1 MKRSYPSNSSIF
13 RRILIFLIPFLI
25 LLTLAFLQIFN
36 LMILSADEFKTQA
49 DSNRI
54 LKERVFPPRG
64 LILDRNEEIVVENFI
79 RQDLKVTPSFV
90 EDYSLY
96 ISNLSELLN
105 YETSKIED
113 IFYKKLNEIKPFQ
126 SFTLIRNL
134 NDEQIAKL
142 NLNLSKFSGTEVIPN
157 FSRNVTEG
165 ESLGSVVGYLGFASK
180 NSMLQD
186 PNLKNFSDQQI
197 GLLGIEKEYD
207 DFLRGE
213 IGYKF
218 LEKDSKGNV
227 IKVLSTEPPKKG
239 KNLKLSIDLELQR
252 TLFKEFTGKKGALI
266 AIEPETGFIRALIS
280 SPSYDP
286 NYLNNFYSEE
296 IEKILQDENSPLF
309 NRAVSGQYPPAST
322 LKPFIGL
329 AALEEQ
335 VITWDEK
342 IHDQGE
348 FFVEGDDRPY
358 RGWKEEGHGF
368 VNMESAIAESS
379 DVYFYNIAFDLTVSS
394 ISPFLAKFGFG
405 SSSKLLGNESKGILP
420 DKKWKLGQ
428 KGEFWFKGDTIN
440 MGIGQGYILTTP
452 LQIAIAYSA
461 LVNGGQLITPRI
473 VESIDG
479 VATEFSS
486 KRIELKNNDNWE
498 LIKKALVSV
507 VESNKGTAHNLF
519 DPKKRIAGKTG
530 TAQVKRISKRERE
543 LDLELE
549 QIPYKDRDHALYVAY
564 GPYKNPRYA
573 LSIIVEHGGS
583 GSKAAAPMAK
593 ELFKLIIDRD
603 ELRDK
608 QSNFENI
615 NI

>member
-1 MKRSYPSNSSIF
+1 MERSSPSNSSIF

-25 LLTLAFLQIFN
+25 LLTLAFFQIFN

-105 YETSKIED
+105 YESSKIED

-142 NLNLSKFSGTEVIPN
+142 NLNLSKFSGTEIIPN

-165 ESLGSVVGYLGFASK
+165 ESLGSIVGYLGFASK

-486 KRIELKNNDNWE
+486 KRIELKNNENWE

-530 TAQVKRISKRERE
+530 TAQVKSLINDIKYQEIRENE
-543 LDLELE
+543 LL
-549 QIPYKDRDHALYVAY
+549 RDHALFVGY
-564 GPYKNPRYA
+564 GPIEKPS
-573 LSIIVEHGGS
+573 LVVVVIVENGES
-583 GSKAAAPMAK
+583 GSLVAAPIVKKA
-593 ELFKLIIDRD
+593 
-603 ELRDK
+603 
-608 QSNFENI
+608 I
-615 NI
+615 NSYQGL

>member
-1 MKRSYPSNSSIF
+1 MKRSSPSNSSIF

-25 LLTLAFLQIFN
+25 LLTLAFFQIFN
-36 LMILSADEFKTQA
+36 LMIIRADEFITQA

-96 ISNLSELLN
+96 ISNLSELMN

-142 NLNLSKFSGTEVIPN
+142 NLNLSKFSGTEIIPN

-180 NSMLQD
+180 NSILQD
-186 PNLKNFSDQQI
+186 HNLKNFFDQQI

-252 TLFKEFTGKKGALI
+252 TLFKEFSGKKGALI

-286 NYLNNFYSEE
+286 NYFNNFYSDE

-486 KRIELKNNDNWE
+486 ERIELKNNENWE

-530 TAQVKRISKRERE
+530 TAQVKSLINDIKYQEIRENE
-543 LDLELE
+543 LL
-549 QIPYKDRDHALYVAY
+549 RDHALFVGY
-564 GPYKNPRYA
+564 GPIEKPS
-573 LSIIVEHGGS
+573 LVVVVIVENGES
-583 GSKAAAPMAK
+583 GSLVAAPIVKKA
-593 ELFKLIIDRD
+593 
-603 ELRDK
+603 
-608 QSNFENI
+608 I
-615 NI
+615 NSYQGL

>member
-1 MKRSYPSNSSIF
+1 MGRFFGVIKKSSISNSSVF

-25 LLTLAFLQIFN
+25 LLTLAFFQIFN
-36 LMILSADEFKTQA
+36 LMILRSDEFKTQA

-64 LILDRNEEIVVENFI
+64 LILDRNEEVVVENFI
-79 RQDLKVTPSFV
+79 RQDLKVTPSFI

-96 ISNLSELLN
+96 ISNLSELMN
-105 YETSKIED
+105 YETSKIEN

-134 NDEQIAKL
+134 TDEQIAKL
-142 NLNLSKFSGTEVIPN
+142 NLNLNKFAGTEIIPN
-157 FSRNVTEG
+157 FSRNVIQG

-180 NSMLQD
+180 NFMLQD

-252 TLFKEFTGKKGALI
+252 TLFKEFSGKKGALI

-286 NYLNNFYSEE
+286 NYFNNFYSDE

-486 KRIELKNNDNWE
+486 ERIELKNNENWE

-530 TAQVKRISKRERE
+530 TAQVKSLINDIKYQEIRENE
-543 LDLELE
+543 LL
-549 QIPYKDRDHALYVAY
+549 RDHALFVGY
-564 GPYKNPRYA
+564 GPIEKPS
-573 LSIIVEHGGS
+573 LVVVVIVENGES
-583 GSKAAAPMAK
+583 GSLVAAPIVKKA
-593 ELFKLIIDRD
+593 
-603 ELRDK
+603 
-608 QSNFENI
+608 I
-615 NI
+615 NSYQGL

>member
-1 MKRSYPSNSSIF
+1 MKRSSPSNSSIF

-25 LLTLAFLQIFN
+25 LLTLAFFQIFN
-36 LMILSADEFKTQA
+36 LMVLSADEFKTQA

-64 LILDRNEEIVVENFI
+64 LILDRNDEIVVENFI

-96 ISNLSELLN
+96 ISNLSELMN

-142 NLNLSKFSGTEVIPN
+142 NLNLSKFSGTEIIPN

-180 NSMLQD
+180 NSILED

-461 LVNGGQLITPRI
+461 LVNEGQLITPRI

-486 KRIELKNNDNWE
+486 ERIELKNNENWE

-530 TAQVKRISKRERE
+530 TAQVKSLINDIKYQEIRENE
-543 LDLELE
+543 LL
-549 QIPYKDRDHALYVAY
+549 RDHALFVGY
-564 GPYKNPRYA
+564 GPIEKPS
-573 LSIIVEHGGS
+573 LVVVVIVENGES
-583 GSKAAAPMAK
+583 GSLVAAPIVKKA
-593 ELFKLIIDRD
+593 
-603 ELRDK
+603 
-608 QSNFENI
+608 I
-615 NI
+615 NSYQGL

>member
-1 MKRSYPSNSSIF
+1 MERSSPSNSSIF

-25 LLTLAFLQIFN
+25 LLTLAFFQIFN

-486 KRIELKNNDNWE
+486 KRIELKNNENWE

-507 VESNKGTAHNLF
+507 VESNRGTAHNLF

-530 TAQVKRISKRERE
+530 TAQVKSLINDIKYQEIRENE
-543 LDLELE
+543 LL
-549 QIPYKDRDHALYVAY
+549 RDHALFVGY
-564 GPYKNPRYA
+564 GPIEKPS
-573 LSIIVEHGGS
+573 LVVVVIVENGES
-583 GSKAAAPMAK
+583 GSLVAAPIVKKA
-593 ELFKLIIDRD
+593 
-603 ELRDK
+603 
-608 QSNFENI
+608 I
-615 NI
+615 NSYQGL

>member
-1 MKRSYPSNSSIF
+1 MERSSPSNSSIF

-25 LLTLAFLQIFN
+25 LLTLAFFQIFN

-142 NLNLSKFSGTEVIPN
+142 NLNLSKFSGTEIIPN

-461 LVNGGQLITPRI
+461 FVNGGQLITPRI

-486 KRIELKNNDNWE
+486 KRIELKNNENWE

-530 TAQVKRISKRERE
+530 TAQVKSLINDIKYQEIRENE
-543 LDLELE
+543 LL
-549 QIPYKDRDHALYVAY
+549 RDHALFVGY
-564 GPYKNPRYA
+564 GPIEKPS
-573 LSIIVEHGGS
+573 LVVVVIVENGES
-583 GSKAAAPMAK
+583 GSLVAAPIVKKA
-593 ELFKLIIDRD
+593 
-603 ELRDK
+603 
-608 QSNFENI
+608 I
-615 NI
+615 NSYQGL

>member
-1 MKRSYPSNSSIF
+1 MKRSSLSNSSIF

-25 LLTLAFLQIFN
+25 LLTLAFFQIFN
-36 LMILSADEFKTQA
+36 LMIIRADEFITQA

-142 NLNLSKFSGTEVIPN
+142 NLNLSKFSGTEIIPN

-286 NYLNNFYSEE
+286 NYLNNFYSDE
-296 IEKILQDENSPLF
+296 IKKILQDENSPLF

-479 VATEFSS
+479 VATKFSS
-486 KRIELKNNDNWE
+486 ERIELKNNENWE

-530 TAQVKRISKRERE
+530 TAQVKSLINDIKYQEIRENE
-543 LDLELE
+543 LL
-549 QIPYKDRDHALYVAY
+549 RDHALFVGY
-564 GPYKNPRYA
+564 GPIEKPS
-573 LSIIVEHGGS
+573 LVVVVIVENGES
-583 GSKAAAPMAK
+583 GSLVAAPIVKKA
-593 ELFKLIIDRD
+593 
-603 ELRDK
+603 
-608 QSNFENI
+608 I
-615 NI
+615 NSYQGL

>member
-1 MKRSYPSNSSIF
+1 MGRFFGVIKKSSLSNSSIF

-25 LLTLAFLQIFN
+25 LLTLAFFQIFN
-36 LMILSADEFKTQA
+36 LMILRSDEFTTQA

-64 LILDRNEEIVVENFI
+64 LILDRNEEVVVENFI
-79 RQDLKVTPSFV
+79 RQDLKVTPSFI

-96 ISNLSELLN
+96 ISNLSELMN
-105 YETSKIED
+105 YETSKIEN
-113 IFYKKLNEIKPFQ
+113 IFYKKLSEIKPFQ

-134 NDEQIAKL
+134 TDEQIAKL
-142 NLNLSKFSGTEVIPN
+142 NLNLNKFAGTEIIPN
-157 FSRNVTEG
+157 FSRNVIQG

-180 NSMLQD
+180 NFMLQD

-207 DFLRGE
+207 NFLRGE

-218 LEKDSKGNV
+218 LEKDSKGTV
-227 IKVLSTEPPKKG
+227 IKVLSSEPPKKG

-286 NYLNNFYSEE
+286 NYLNNLYSDE
-296 IEKILQDENSPLF
+296 IEKILQDKDSPLF

-342 IHDQGE
+342 IDDQGE

-358 RGWKEEGHGF
+358 RGWKEEGHGL

-405 SSSKLLGNESKGILP
+405 ASSKLIGNESKGILP

-452 LQIAIAYSA
+452 LQIALAYSA

-479 VATEFSS
+479 ETTKFSS
-486 KRIELKNNDNWE
+486 KKIELKNNENWD

-519 DPKKRIAGKTG
+519 DPEKRIAGKTG
-530 TAQVKRISKRERE
+530 TAQVKSLINDIKYQEIRENE
-543 LDLELE
+543 LL
-549 QIPYKDRDHALYVAY
+549 RDHALFVGY
-564 GPYKNPRYA
+564 GPIEKPS
-573 LSIIVEHGGS
+573 LVVVVIVENGES
-583 GSKAAAPMAK
+583 GSLVAAPIVKKA
-593 ELFKLIIDRD
+593 LNYYQDL
-603 ELRDK
+603 
-608 QSNFENI
+608 
-615 NI
+615 

>member
-1 MKRSYPSNSSIF
+1 MKRSSPSNSSIF

-25 LLTLAFLQIFN
+25 LLTLAFFQIFN
-36 LMILSADEFKTQA
+36 LMVLSADEFKTQA

-239 KNLKLSIDLELQR
+239 KNLKLSIDLELQK

-486 KRIELKNNDNWE
+486 KRIELKNNENWE

-530 TAQVKRISKRERE
+530 TAQVKSLINDIKYQEIRENE
-543 LDLELE
+543 LL
-549 QIPYKDRDHALYVAY
+549 RDHALFVGY
-564 GPYKNPRYA
+564 GPIEKPS
-573 LSIIVEHGGS
+573 LVVVVIVENGES
-583 GSKAAAPMAK
+583 GSLVAAPIVKKA
-593 ELFKLIIDRD
+593 
-603 ELRDK
+603 
-608 QSNFENI
+608 I
-615 NI
+615 NSYQGL

>member
-1 MKRSYPSNSSIF
+1 MGRFFGVIKKSSISNSSVF

-25 LLTLAFLQIFN
+25 LLTLAFFQIFN
-36 LMILSADEFKTQA
+36 LMILRSDEFKTQA

-64 LILDRNEEIVVENFI
+64 LILDRNEEVVVENFI
-79 RQDLKVTPSFV
+79 RQDLKVTPSFI

-96 ISNLSELLN
+96 ISNLSELMN
-105 YETSKIED
+105 YETSKIEN

-134 NDEQIAKL
+134 TDEQIAKL
-142 NLNLSKFSGTEVIPN
+142 NLNLNKFAGTEIIPN
-157 FSRNVTEG
+157 FSRNVIQG

-180 NSMLQD
+180 NFMLQD

-207 DFLRGE
+207 NFLRGE

-218 LEKDSKGNV
+218 LEKDSKGTV
-227 IKVLSTEPPKKG
+227 IKVLSSEPPKKG
-239 KNLKLSIDLELQR
+239 KNLKLSIDLEFQR

-286 NYLNNFYSEE
+286 NYLNNLYSDE
-296 IEKILQDENSPLF
+296 IEKILQDKDSPLF

-329 AALEEQ
+329 AALEEK
-335 VITWDEK
+335 VIAWDEK
-342 IHDQGE
+342 IDDQGE

-358 RGWKEEGHGF
+358 RGWKEEGHGL

-405 SSSKLLGNESKGILP
+405 ASSKLIGNESKGILP

-452 LQIAIAYSA
+452 LQIALAYSA

-479 VATEFSS
+479 ETTEFSS
-486 KRIELKNNDNWE
+486 KKIELKNNENWD

-519 DPKKRIAGKTG
+519 DPEKRIAGKTG
-530 TAQVKRISKRERE
+530 TAQVKSLINDIKYQEIRENE
-543 LDLELE
+543 LL
-549 QIPYKDRDHALYVAY
+549 RDHALFVGY
-564 GPYKNPRYA
+564 GPIEKPS
-573 LSIIVEHGGS
+573 LVVVVIVENGES
-583 GSKAAAPMAK
+583 GSLVAAPIVKKA
-593 ELFKLIIDRD
+593 
-603 ELRDK
+603 
-608 QSNFENI
+608 I
-615 NI
+615 NSYQGL

>member
-1 MKRSYPSNSSIF
+1 MERSSPSNSSIF

-25 LLTLAFLQIFN
+25 LLTLAFFQIFN

-105 YETSKIED
+105 YEASKIED

-180 NSMLQD
+180 NSLLQD

-286 NYLNNFYSEE
+286 NYLNNFYAEE

-322 LKPFIGL
+322 LKPFMAWL
-329 AALEEQ
+329 H
-335 VITWDEK
+335 W
-342 IHDQGE
+342 
-348 FFVEGDDRPY
+348 R
-358 RGWKEEGHGF
+358 
-368 VNMESAIAESS
+368 
-379 DVYFYNIAFDLTVSS
+379 
-394 ISPFLAKFGFG
+394 
-405 SSSKLLGNESKGILP
+405 SK
-420 DKKWKLGQ
+420 
-428 KGEFWFKGDTIN
+428 
-440 MGIGQGYILTTP
+440 
-452 LQIAIAYSA
+452 
-461 LVNGGQLITPRI
+461 
-473 VESIDG
+473 
-479 VATEFSS
+479 
-486 KRIELKNNDNWE
+486 
-498 LIKKALVSV
+498 
-507 VESNKGTAHNLF
+507 
-519 DPKKRIAGKTG
+519 
-530 TAQVKRISKRERE
+530 
-543 LDLELE
+543 
-549 QIPYKDRDHALYVAY
+549 
-564 GPYKNPRYA
+564 
-573 LSIIVEHGGS
+573 
-583 GSKAAAPMAK
+583 
-593 ELFKLIIDRD
+593 
-603 ELRDK
+603 
-608 QSNFENI
+608 
-615 NI
+615 

>member
-1 MKRSYPSNSSIF
+1 MERSSPSNSSIF

-25 LLTLAFLQIFN
+25 LLTLAFFQIFN
-36 LMILSADEFKTQA
+36 LMVLSADEFKTQA

-96 ISNLSELLN
+96 ISNLSELMN

-486 KRIELKNNDNWE
+486 KRIELKNNENWE

-530 TAQVKRISKRERE
+530 TAQVKSLINDIKYQEIRENE
-543 LDLELE
+543 LL
-549 QIPYKDRDHALYVAY
+549 RDHALFVGY
-564 GPYKNPRYA
+564 GPIEKPS
-573 LSIIVEHGGS
+573 LVVVVIVENGES
-583 GSKAAAPMAK
+583 GSLVAAPIVKKA
-593 ELFKLIIDRD
+593 
-603 ELRDK
+603 
-608 QSNFENI
+608 I
-615 NI
+615 NSYQGL

>member
-1 MKRSYPSNSSIF
+1 MGRFFGVIKKSSLSNSSVF

-25 LLTLAFLQIFN
+25 LLTLAFFQIFN
-36 LMILSADEFKTQA
+36 LMILRSDEFKTQA

-64 LILDRNEEIVVENFI
+64 LILDRNEEVVVENFI
-79 RQDLKVTPSFV
+79 RQDLKVTPSFI

-96 ISNLSELLN
+96 ISNLSELMN
-105 YETSKIED
+105 YETSKIEN

-134 NDEQIAKL
+134 TDEQIAKL
-142 NLNLSKFSGTEVIPN
+142 NLNLNKFAGTEIIPN
-157 FSRNVTEG
+157 FSRNVIQG
-165 ESLGSVVGYLGFASK
+165 ESLGSVIGYLGFASK
-180 NSMLQD
+180 NFMLQD

-207 DFLRGE
+207 NFLRGE

-227 IKVLSTEPPKKG
+227 IKVLSSEPPKKG

-286 NYLNNFYSEE
+286 NYLNNLYSDE
-296 IEKILQDENSPLF
+296 IEKILQDKDSPLF

-329 AALEEQ
+329 AALEEE

-342 IHDQGE
+342 IDDQGE

-358 RGWKEEGHGF
+358 RGWKEEGHGL

-405 SSSKLLGNESKGILP
+405 ASSKLIGNESKGILP

-452 LQIAIAYSA
+452 LQIALAYSA

-479 VATEFSS
+479 ETTEFSS
-486 KRIELKNNDNWE
+486 KKIELKNNENWD
-498 LIKKALVSV
+498 LIRKALVSV

-519 DPKKRIAGKTG
+519 DPEKRIAGKTG
-530 TAQVKRISKRERE
+530 TAQVKSLINDIKYQEIRENE
-543 LDLELE
+543 LL
-549 QIPYKDRDHALYVAY
+549 RDHALFVGY
-564 GPYKNPRYA
+564 GPIEKPS
-573 LSIIVEHGGS
+573 LVVVVIVENGES
-583 GSKAAAPMAK
+583 GSLVAAPIVKKA
-593 ELFKLIIDRD
+593 LNSYQDL
-603 ELRDK
+603 
-608 QSNFENI
+608 
-615 NI
+615 

>member
-1 MKRSYPSNSSIF
+1 MGRFFGVIKKSSISNSSVF

-25 LLTLAFLQIFN
+25 LLILAFFQIFN
-36 LMILSADEFKTQA
+36 LMILRSDEFTTQA

-64 LILDRNEEIVVENFI
+64 LILDRNEEVVVENFI
-79 RQDLKVTPSFV
+79 RQDLKVTPSFI

-96 ISNLSELLN
+96 ISNLSELMN
-105 YETSKIED
+105 YETSKIEN

-134 NDEQIAKL
+134 TDEQIAKL
-142 NLNLSKFSGTEVIPN
+142 NLNLNKFAGTEIIPN
-157 FSRNVTEG
+157 FSRNVIQG

-180 NSMLQD
+180 NFMLQD

-207 DFLRGE
+207 NFLRGE

-218 LEKDSKGNV
+218 LEKDSKGTV
-227 IKVLSTEPPKKG
+227 IKVLSSEPPKKG

-286 NYLNNFYSEE
+286 NYLNNLYSDE
-296 IEKILQDENSPLF
+296 IEKILQDKDSPLF

-329 AALEEQ
+329 AALEEK
-335 VITWDEK
+335 VIAWDEK
-342 IHDQGE
+342 IDDQGE

-358 RGWKEEGHGF
+358 RGWKEEGHGL

-405 SSSKLLGNESKGILP
+405 TSSKLIGNESKGILP

-452 LQIAIAYSA
+452 LQIALAYSA

-479 VATEFSS
+479 ETTKFSS
-486 KRIELKNNDNWE
+486 KKIELKNNENWD

-519 DPKKRIAGKTG
+519 DPEKRIAGKTG
-530 TAQVKRISKRERE
+530 TAQVKSLINDIKYQEIRENE
-543 LDLELE
+543 LL
-549 QIPYKDRDHALYVAY
+549 RDHALFVGY
-564 GPYKNPRYA
+564 GPIEKPS
-573 LSIIVEHGGS
+573 LVVVVIVENGES
-583 GSKAAAPMAK
+583 GSLVAAPIVKKA
-593 ELFKLIIDRD
+593 LNSYQDL
-603 ELRDK
+603 
-608 QSNFENI
+608 
-615 NI
+615 

>member
-1 MKRSYPSNSSIF
+1 MERSSPSNSSIF

-25 LLTLAFLQIFN
+25 LLTLAFFQIFN

-105 YETSKIED
+105 YKTSKIED

-142 NLNLSKFSGTEVIPN
+142 NLNLSKFSGTEIIPN

-165 ESLGSVVGYLGFASK
+165 ESLGSIVGYLGFASK

-486 KRIELKNNDNWE
+486 KRIELKNNENWE

-530 TAQVKRISKRERE
+530 TAQVKSLINDIKYQEIRENE
-543 LDLELE
+543 LL
-549 QIPYKDRDHALYVAY
+549 RDHALFVGY
-564 GPYKNPRYA
+564 GPIEKPS
-573 LSIIVEHGGS
+573 LVVVVIVENGES
-583 GSKAAAPMAK
+583 GSLVAAPIVKKA
-593 ELFKLIIDRD
+593 
-603 ELRDK
+603 
-608 QSNFENI
+608 I
-615 NI
+615 NSYQGL

>member
-1 MKRSYPSNSSIF
+1 MGRFFGVIKKSSLSNSSIF

-25 LLTLAFLQIFN
+25 LLTLAFFQIFN
-36 LMILSADEFKTQA
+36 LMILRSDEFTTQA

-64 LILDRNEEIVVENFI
+64 LILDRNEEVVVENFI
-79 RQDLKVTPSFV
+79 RQDLKVTPSFI

-96 ISNLSELLN
+96 ISNLSELMN

-113 IFYKKLNEIKPFQ
+113 IFYKKLSEIKPFQ

-134 NDEQIAKL
+134 TDEQIAKL
-142 NLNLSKFSGTEVIPN
+142 NLNLNKFAGTEIIPN
-157 FSRNVTEG
+157 FSRNVIQG

-180 NSMLQD
+180 NFMLQD

-207 DFLRGE
+207 NFLRGE

-227 IKVLSTEPPKKG
+227 IKVLSSEPPKKG

-286 NYLNNFYSEE
+286 NYLNNLYSDE
-296 IEKILQDENSPLF
+296 IEKILQDKDSPLF

-342 IHDQGE
+342 IDDQGE

-358 RGWKEEGHGF
+358 RGWKEEGHGL

-405 SSSKLLGNESKGILP
+405 ASSKLIGNESKGILP

-452 LQIAIAYSA
+452 LQIALAYSA

-479 VATEFSS
+479 ETTEFSS
-486 KRIELKNNDNWE
+486 KKIELKKNENWD
-498 LIKKALVSV
+498 LIKKSLVSV

-519 DPKKRIAGKTG
+519 DPEKRIAGKTG
-530 TAQVKRISKRERE
+530 TAQVKSLINDIKYQEIRENE
-543 LDLELE
+543 LL
-549 QIPYKDRDHALYVAY
+549 RDHALFVGY
-564 GPYKNPRYA
+564 GPIEKPS
-573 LSIIVEHGGS
+573 LVVVVIVENGES
-583 GSKAAAPMAK
+583 GSLVAAPIVKKA
-593 ELFKLIIDRD
+593 LNSYQDL
-603 ELRDK
+603 
-608 QSNFENI
+608 
-615 NI
+615 

>member
-1 MKRSYPSNSSIF
+1 MKRSSPSNSSIF

-25 LLTLAFLQIFN
+25 LLTLAFFQIFN

-96 ISNLSELLN
+96 ISNLSELMN
-105 YETSKIED
+105 YEASKIED

-142 NLNLSKFSGTEVIPN
+142 NLNLSKFSGTEIIPN

-180 NSMLQD
+180 NSILQD

-486 KRIELKNNDNWE
+486 ERIELKNNENWE

-530 TAQVKRISKRERE
+530 TAQVKSLINDIKYQEIRENE
-543 LDLELE
+543 LL
-549 QIPYKDRDHALYVAY
+549 RDHALFVGY
-564 GPYKNPRYA
+564 GPIEKPS
-573 LSIIVEHGGS
+573 LVVVVIVENGES
-583 GSKAAAPMAK
+583 GSLVAAPIVKKA
-593 ELFKLIIDRD
+593 
-603 ELRDK
+603 
-608 QSNFENI
+608 I
-615 NI
+615 NSYQGL

>member
-1 MKRSYPSNSSIF
+1 MGRFFGVIKKSSLSNSSIF

-25 LLTLAFLQIFN
+25 LLTLAFFQIFN
-36 LMILSADEFKTQA
+36 LMILRSDEFTTQA

-64 LILDRNEEIVVENFI
+64 LILDRNEEVVVENFI
-79 RQDLKVTPSFV
+79 RQDLKVTPSFI

-96 ISNLSELLN
+96 ISNLSELMN
-105 YETSKIED
+105 YETSKIEN
-113 IFYKKLNEIKPFQ
+113 IFYKKLSEIKPFQ

-134 NDEQIAKL
+134 TDEQIAKL
-142 NLNLSKFSGTEVIPN
+142 NLNLNKFAGTEIIPN
-157 FSRNVTEG
+157 FSRNVIQG

-180 NSMLQD
+180 NFMLQD

-207 DFLRGE
+207 NFLRGE

-218 LEKDSKGNV
+218 LEKDSKGTV
-227 IKVLSTEPPKKG
+227 IKVLSSEPPKKG

-286 NYLNNFYSEE
+286 NYLNNLYSDE
-296 IEKILQDENSPLF
+296 IEKILQDKDSPLF

-342 IHDQGE
+342 IDDQGE

-358 RGWKEEGHGF
+358 RGWKEEGHGL

-405 SSSKLLGNESKGILP
+405 ASSKLIGNESKGILP

-452 LQIAIAYSA
+452 LQIALAYSA

-486 KRIELKNNDNWE
+486 KKIELKNNENWD

-519 DPKKRIAGKTG
+519 DPEKRIAGKTG
-530 TAQVKRISKRERE
+530 TAQVKSLINDIKYQEIRENE
-543 LDLELE
+543 LL
-549 QIPYKDRDHALYVAY
+549 RDHALFVGY
-564 GPYKNPRYA
+564 GPIEKPS
-573 LSIIVEHGGS
+573 LVVVVIVENGES
-583 GSKAAAPMAK
+583 GSLVAAPIVKKA
-593 ELFKLIIDRD
+593 LNSYQDL
-603 ELRDK
+603 
-608 QSNFENI
+608 
-615 NI
+615 

>member
-1 MKRSYPSNSSIF
+1 MERSSPSNSSIF

-25 LLTLAFLQIFN
+25 LLTLAFFQIFN

-142 NLNLSKFSGTEVIPN
+142 NLNLSKFSGTEIIPN

-165 ESLGSVVGYLGFASK
+165 ESLGSIVGYLGFASK

-252 TLFKEFTGKKGALI
+252 TLFKEFIGKKGALI

-486 KRIELKNNDNWE
+486 KRIELKNNENWE

-530 TAQVKRISKRERE
+530 TAQVKSLINDIKYQEIRENE
-543 LDLELE
+543 LL
-549 QIPYKDRDHALYVAY
+549 RDHALFVGY
-564 GPYKNPRYA
+564 GPIEKPS
-573 LSIIVEHGGS
+573 LVVVVIVENGES
-583 GSKAAAPMAK
+583 GSLVAAPIVKKA
-593 ELFKLIIDRD
+593 
-603 ELRDK
+603 
-608 QSNFENI
+608 I
-615 NI
+615 NSYQGL

>member
-1 MKRSYPSNSSIF
+1 MGRFFGVIKKSSLSNSSVF

-25 LLTLAFLQIFN
+25 LLTLAFFQIFN
-36 LMILSADEFKTQA
+36 LMILRSDEFKTQA

-64 LILDRNEEIVVENFI
+64 LILDRNEEVVVENFI
-79 RQDLKVTPSFV
+79 RQDLKVTPSFI

-96 ISNLSELLN
+96 ISNLSELIN
-105 YETSKIED
+105 YEASKIEN

-134 NDEQIAKL
+134 TDEQIAKL
-142 NLNLSKFSGTEVIPN
+142 NLNLNKFAGTEIIPN
-157 FSRNVTEG
+157 FSRNVIQG
-165 ESLGSVVGYLGFASK
+165 ESLGSVIGYLGFASK
-180 NSMLQD
+180 NFMLQD

-207 DFLRGE
+207 NFLRGE

-227 IKVLSTEPPKKG
+227 IKVLSSEPPKKG

-286 NYLNNFYSEE
+286 NYLNNLYSDE
-296 IEKILQDENSPLF
+296 IEKILQDKDSPLF

-329 AALEEQ
+329 AALEEE

-342 IHDQGE
+342 IDDQGE

-358 RGWKEEGHGF
+358 RGWKEEGHGL

-405 SSSKLLGNESKGILP
+405 ASSKLIGNESKGILP

-479 VATEFSS
+479 ETTEFSS
-486 KRIELKNNDNWE
+486 KKIELKNNENWD

-519 DPKKRIAGKTG
+519 DPEKRIAGKTG
-530 TAQVKRISKRERE
+530 TAQVKSLINDIKYQEIRENE
-543 LDLELE
+543 LL
-549 QIPYKDRDHALYVAY
+549 RDHALFVGY
-564 GPYKNPRYA
+564 GPIEKPS
-573 LSIIVEHGGS
+573 LVVVVIVENGES
-583 GSKAAAPMAK
+583 GSLVAAPIVKKA
-593 ELFKLIIDRD
+593 LNSYQDL
-603 ELRDK
+603 
-608 QSNFENI
+608 
-615 NI
+615 

>member
-1 MKRSYPSNSSIF
+1 MKRSSPSNSSIF

-25 LLTLAFLQIFN
+25 LLTLAFFQIFN
-36 LMILSADEFKTQA
+36 LMIIRADEFITQA

-96 ISNLSELLN
+96 ISNLSELMN

-113 IFYKKLNEIKPFQ
+113 IFCKKLNEIKPFQ

-142 NLNLSKFSGTEVIPN
+142 NLNLSKFSGTEIIPN

-180 NSMLQD
+180 NSILQD

-207 DFLRGE
+207 DFLRGK

-252 TLFKEFTGKKGALI
+252 TLFKEFSGKKGALI

-286 NYLNNFYSEE
+286 NYFNNFYSDE

-486 KRIELKNNDNWE
+486 ERIELKNNENWE

-530 TAQVKRISKRERE
+530 TAQVKSLINDIKYQEIRENE
-543 LDLELE
+543 LL
-549 QIPYKDRDHALYVAY
+549 RDHALFVGY
-564 GPYKNPRYA
+564 GPIEKPS
-573 LSIIVEHGGS
+573 LVVVVIVENGES
-583 GSKAAAPMAK
+583 GSLVAAPIVKKA
-593 ELFKLIIDRD
+593 
-603 ELRDK
+603 
-608 QSNFENI
+608 I
-615 NI
+615 NSYQGL

>member
-1 MKRSYPSNSSIF
+1 MGRFFGVIKKSSISNSSVF

-25 LLTLAFLQIFN
+25 LLTLAFFQIFN
-36 LMILSADEFKTQA
+36 LMILRSDEFKTQA

-64 LILDRNEEIVVENFI
+64 LILDRNEEVVVENFI
-79 RQDLKVTPSFV
+79 RQDLKVTPSFI

-96 ISNLSELLN
+96 ISNLSELMN
-105 YETSKIED
+105 YETSKIEN

-134 NDEQIAKL
+134 TDEQIAKL
-142 NLNLSKFSGTEVIPN
+142 NLNLNKFAGTEIIPN
-157 FSRNVTEG
+157 FSRNVIQG

-180 NSMLQD
+180 NFMLQD

-207 DFLRGE
+207 NFLRGE

-218 LEKDSKGNV
+218 LEKDSKGTV
-227 IKVLSTEPPKKG
+227 IKVLSSEPPKKG

-286 NYLNNFYSEE
+286 NYLNNLYSDE
-296 IEKILQDENSPLF
+296 IEKILQDKDSPLF

-329 AALEEQ
+329 AALEEK
-335 VITWDEK
+335 VIAWDEK
-342 IHDQGE
+342 IDDQGE

-358 RGWKEEGHGF
+358 RGWKEEGHGL

-405 SSSKLLGNESKGILP
+405 ASSKLIGNESKGILP

-452 LQIAIAYSA
+452 LQIALAYSA

-479 VATEFSS
+479 ETTEFSS
-486 KRIELKNNDNWE
+486 KKIELKNNENWD

-519 DPKKRIAGKTG
+519 DPEKRIAGKTG
-530 TAQVKRISKRERE
+530 TAQVKSLINDIKYQEIRENE
-543 LDLELE
+543 LL
-549 QIPYKDRDHALYVAY
+549 RDHALFVGY
-564 GPYKNPRYA
+564 GPIEKPS
-573 LSIIVEHGGS
+573 LVVVVIVENGES
-583 GSKAAAPMAK
+583 GSLVAAPIVKKA
-593 ELFKLIIDRD
+593 LNSYQDL
-603 ELRDK
+603 
-608 QSNFENI
+608 
-615 NI
+615 

>member
-1 MKRSYPSNSSIF
+1 MGRFFGVIKKSSISNSSVF

-25 LLTLAFLQIFN
+25 LLTLAFFQIFN
-36 LMILSADEFKTQA
+36 LMILRSDEFKTQA

-64 LILDRNEEIVVENFI
+64 LILDRNEEVVVENFI
-79 RQDLKVTPSFV
+79 RQDLKVTPSFI

-96 ISNLSELLN
+96 ISNLSELMN
-105 YETSKIED
+105 YETSKIEN

-134 NDEQIAKL
+134 TDEQIAKL
-142 NLNLSKFSGTEVIPN
+142 NLNLNKFAGTEIIPN
-157 FSRNVTEG
+157 FSRNVIQG

-180 NSMLQD
+180 NFMLQD

-207 DFLRGE
+207 NFLRGE

-218 LEKDSKGNV
+218 LEKDSKGTV
-227 IKVLSTEPPKKG
+227 IKVLSSEPPKKG

-286 NYLNNFYSEE
+286 NYLNNLYSDE
-296 IEKILQDENSPLF
+296 IEKILQDKDSPLF

-329 AALEEQ
+329 AALEEK
-335 VITWDEK
+335 VIAWDEK
-342 IHDQGE
+342 IDDQGE

-358 RGWKEEGHGF
+358 RGWKEEGHGL

-405 SSSKLLGNESKGILP
+405 ASSKLIGNESKGILP

-452 LQIAIAYSA
+452 LQIALAYSA

-479 VATEFSS
+479 ETTEFSS
-486 KRIELKNNDNWE
+486 KKIELKNNENWD

-519 DPKKRIAGKTG
+519 DPEKRIAGKTG
-530 TAQVKRISKRERE
+530 TAQVKSLINDIKYQEIRENE
-543 LDLELE
+543 LL
-549 QIPYKDRDHALYVAY
+549 RDHALFVGY
-564 GPYKNPRYA
+564 GPIEKPS
-573 LSIIVEHGGS
+573 LVVVVIVENGES
-583 GSKAAAPMAK
+583 GSLVAAPIVKKA
-593 ELFKLIIDRD
+593 LNYYQDL
-603 ELRDK
+603 
-608 QSNFENI
+608 
-615 NI
+615 

>member
-1 MKRSYPSNSSIF
+1 M
-13 RRILIFLIPFLI
+13 
-25 LLTLAFLQIFN
+25 
-36 LMILSADEFKTQA
+36 
-49 DSNRI
+49 
-54 LKERVFPPRG
+54 
-64 LILDRNEEIVVENFI
+64 
-79 RQDLKVTPSFV
+79 
-90 EDYSLY
+90 
-96 ISNLSELLN
+96 N
-105 YETSKIED
+105 YETSKIEN
-113 IFYKKLNEIKPFQ
+113 IFYKKLSEIKPFQ
-126 SFTLIRNL
+126 SFTLLRNL
-134 NDEQIAKL
+134 TDEQIAKL
-142 NLNLSKFSGTEVIPN
+142 NLNLNKFAGTEIIPN
-157 FSRNVTEG
+157 FSRNVIQG

-180 NSMLQD
+180 NFMLQD

-207 DFLRGE
+207 NFLRGE

-227 IKVLSTEPPKKG
+227 IKVLSSEPPKKG

-286 NYLNNFYSEE
+286 NYLNNLYSDE
-296 IEKILQDENSPLF
+296 IEKILQDKDSPLF

-342 IHDQGE
+342 IDDQGE

-358 RGWKEEGHGF
+358 RGWKEEGHGL

-405 SSSKLLGNESKGILP
+405 ASSKLIGNESKGILP
-420 DKKWKLGQ
+420 DKNWKLGQ

-452 LQIAIAYSA
+452 LQIALAYSA

-479 VATEFSS
+479 ETTEFSS
-486 KRIELKNNDNWE
+486 KKIELKNNENWD

-519 DPKKRIAGKTG
+519 DPEKRIAGKTG
-530 TAQVKRISKRERE
+530 TAQVKSLINDIKYQEIRENE
-543 LDLELE
+543 LL
-549 QIPYKDRDHALYVAY
+549 RDHALFVGY
-564 GPYKNPRYA
+564 GP
-573 LSIIVEHGGS
+573 VEKPSLVAVSYTHLTL
-583 GSKAAAPMAK
+583 PT
-593 ELFKLIIDRD
+593 
-603 ELRDK
+603 
-608 QSNFENI
+608 NC
-615 NI
+615 

>member
-1 MKRSYPSNSSIF
+1 MGRFVGVIKKSSLSNSSVF

-25 LLTLAFLQIFN
+25 LLTLAFFQIFN
-36 LMILSADEFKTQA
+36 LMILRSDEFKTQA

-64 LILDRNEEIVVENFI
+64 IILDRNEEVVVENFI
-79 RQDLKVTPSFV
+79 RQDLKVTPSFI

-96 ISNLSELLN
+96 ISNLSELIN
-105 YETSKIED
+105 YEASKIEN

-134 NDEQIAKL
+134 TDEQIAKL
-142 NLNLSKFSGTEVIPN
+142 NLNLNKFAGTEIIPN
-157 FSRNVTEG
+157 FSRNVIQG
-165 ESLGSVVGYLGFASK
+165 ESLGSVIGYLGFASK
-180 NSMLQD
+180 NFMLQD

-207 DFLRGE
+207 NFLRGE

-227 IKVLSTEPPKKG
+227 IKVLSSEPPKKG

-252 TLFKEFTGKKGALI
+252 TLFEEFTGKKGALI

-286 NYLNNFYSEE
+286 NYLNNLYSDE
-296 IEKILQDENSPLF
+296 IEKILQDKDSPLF

-342 IHDQGE
+342 IDDQGE

-358 RGWKEEGHGF
+358 RGWKEEGHGL

-405 SSSKLLGNESKGILP
+405 ASSKLIGNESKGILP

-452 LQIAIAYSA
+452 LQIALAYSA

-479 VATEFSS
+479 ETTEFSS
-486 KRIELKNNDNWE
+486 KKIELKNNENWD
-498 LIKKALVSV
+498 LIRKALVSV

-519 DPKKRIAGKTG
+519 DPEKRIAGKTG
-530 TAQVKRISKRERE
+530 TAQVKSLINDIKYQEIRENE
-543 LDLELE
+543 LL
-549 QIPYKDRDHALYVAY
+549 RDHALFVGY
-564 GPYKNPRYA
+564 GPIENPS
-573 LSIIVEHGGS
+573 LVVVVIVENGES
-583 GSKAAAPMAK
+583 GSLVAAPIVKKA
-593 ELFKLIIDRD
+593 LNSYQDL
-603 ELRDK
+603 
-608 QSNFENI
+608 
-615 NI
+615 

>member
-1 MKRSYPSNSSIF
+1 MGRFFGVIKKSSLSNSSVF

-25 LLTLAFLQIFN
+25 LLTLAFFQIFN
-36 LMILSADEFKTQA
+36 LMILRSDEFTTQA

-64 LILDRNEEIVVENFI
+64 LILDRNEEVVVENFI
-79 RQDLKVTPSFV
+79 RQDLKVTPSFI

-96 ISNLSELLN
+96 ISNLSELMN

-113 IFYKKLNEIKPFQ
+113 IFYKKLSEIKPFQ

-134 NDEQIAKL
+134 TDEQIAKL
-142 NLNLSKFSGTEVIPN
+142 NLNLNKFAGTEIIPN
-157 FSRNVTEG
+157 FSRNVIQG

-180 NSMLQD
+180 NFMLQD

-207 DFLRGE
+207 NFLRGE

-218 LEKDSKGNV
+218 LEKDSKGTV
-227 IKVLSTEPPKKG
+227 IKVLSSEPPKKG

-286 NYLNNFYSEE
+286 NYLNNLYSDE
-296 IEKILQDENSPLF
+296 IEKILQDKDSPLF

-342 IHDQGE
+342 IDDQGE

-358 RGWKEEGHGF
+358 RGWKEEGHGL

-405 SSSKLLGNESKGILP
+405 ASSKLIGNESKGILP

-452 LQIAIAYSA
+452 LQIALAYSA

-479 VATEFSS
+479 ETTEFSS
-486 KRIELKNNDNWE
+486 KKIELKNNENWD

-519 DPKKRIAGKTG
+519 DPEKRIAGKTG
-530 TAQVKRISKRERE
+530 TAQVKSLINDIKYQEIRENE
-543 LDLELE
+543 LL
-549 QIPYKDRDHALYVAY
+549 RDHALFVGY
-564 GPYKNPRYA
+564 GPIEKPS
-573 LSIIVEHGGS
+573 LVVVVIVENGES
-583 GSKAAAPMAK
+583 GSLVAAPIVKKA
-593 ELFKLIIDRD
+593 LNSYQDL
-603 ELRDK
+603 
-608 QSNFENI
+608 
-615 NI
+615 

>member
-1 MKRSYPSNSSIF
+1 MKRSSPSNSSIF

-25 LLTLAFLQIFN
+25 LLTLAFFQIFN
-36 LMILSADEFKTQA
+36 LMIIRADEFITQA

-96 ISNLSELLN
+96 ISNLSELMN
-105 YETSKIED
+105 YETSKIEN

-134 NDEQIAKL
+134 TDEQIAKL
-142 NLNLSKFSGTEVIPN
+142 NLNLNKFAGTEIIPN
-157 FSRNVTEG
+157 FSRNVIQG

-180 NSMLQD
+180 NFMLQD

-207 DFLRGE
+207 NFLRGE

-218 LEKDSKGNV
+218 LEKDSKGTV
-227 IKVLSTEPPKKG
+227 IKVLSSEPPKKG

-286 NYLNNFYSEE
+286 NYLNNLYSDE
-296 IEKILQDENSPLF
+296 IEKILQVKDSPLF

-329 AALEEQ
+329 AALEEK
-335 VITWDEK
+335 VIAWDEK
-342 IHDQGE
+342 IDDQGE

-358 RGWKEEGHGF
+358 RGWKEEGHGL

-405 SSSKLLGNESKGILP
+405 ASSKLIGNESRGILP

-452 LQIAIAYSA
+452 LQIALAYSA

-479 VATEFSS
+479 ETTKFSS
-486 KRIELKNNDNWE
+486 KKIELKNNENLD

-519 DPKKRIAGKTG
+519 DPEKRIAGKTG
-530 TAQVKRISKRERE
+530 TAQVKSLINDIKYQEIRENE
-543 LDLELE
+543 LL
-549 QIPYKDRDHALYVAY
+549 RDHALFVGY
-564 GPYKNPRYA
+564 GPIEKPS
-573 LSIIVEHGGS
+573 LVVVVIVENGES
-583 GSKAAAPMAK
+583 GSLVAAPIVKKA
-593 ELFKLIIDRD
+593 LNSYQDL
-603 ELRDK
+603 
-608 QSNFENI
+608 
-615 NI
+615 